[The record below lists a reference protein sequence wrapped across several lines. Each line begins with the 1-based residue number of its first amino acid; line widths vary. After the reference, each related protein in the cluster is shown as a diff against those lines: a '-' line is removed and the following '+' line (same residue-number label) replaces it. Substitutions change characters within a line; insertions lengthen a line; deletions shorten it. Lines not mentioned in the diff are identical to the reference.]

1 MKKTLIAVAAAAA
14 LTTSAFAEVTFGGW
28 GRAIRAPVASMG
40 GDAITFTSTSWG
52 GDGRIGFGM
61 DFTSENVDMH
71 ADFKL
76 EDGNA
81 AINDQLKVVVRPI
94 ENLSISIGKL
104 QDDTLRGD
112 CCYGS
117 WTWLR
122 PNWLGGMLEKSY
134 KAEDEGLTFSRTI
147 DLKGVAVKATPVEG
161 LVILAGIPVAVNGYG
176 DENIGN
182 DGDARLAE
190 TAYKAAKVAFG
201 YTIDGIGQIK
211 AQFLGKGPG
220 SDYGEDDTGDLEV
233 AFKLSAVEN
242 LSAEVGFK
250 MQILDDSDAAK
261 KLVALGARYQVND
274 ACAVAASA
282 AVTLY
287 GNSDYDPSMAFGAG
301 VDYALDNGV
310 GLCADVRVAMPQ
322 NDIDPSIGFMVGASK
337 GFSNGKLSAGFQ
349 GVSVAEGSGTGL
361 CGSLKPAKDGAY
373 EADGFVWAVPVCF
386 EYWF

>member
-28 GRAIRAPVASMG
+28 GRAIWAPVASMG

-76 EDGNA
+76 EEGNA

-117 WTWLR
+117 WNWLR

-161 LVILAGIPVAVNGYG
+161 LVILAGIPVATNGYG
-176 DENIGN
+176 DGNIGN

-211 AQFLGKGPG
+211 AQFLGKGPS

-250 MQILDDSDAAK
+250 MQLKDNSDEAN

-287 GNSDYDPSMAFGAG
+287 GNSDIDPSMAFGAG
-301 VDYALDNGV
+301 VDYALDNGI

-322 NDIDPSIGFMVGASK
+322 NDIDPSIGFLLGASK
-337 GFSNGKLSAGFQ
+337 GFSNGKLSVGFQ
-349 GVSVAEGSGTGL
+349 GVSVAENSGTGL

>member
-1 MKKTLIAVAAAAA
+1 MKKTLIAVAAA
-14 LTTSAFAEVTFGGW
+14 LTTSAFAEITFGGW
-28 GRAIRAPVASMG
+28 GRAIWAPVASNG
-40 GDAITFTSTSWG
+40 GDAVTFTSTSWG

-76 EDGNA
+76 EDDKA
-81 AINDQLKVVVRPI
+81 DINDQLKIVVRPI

-117 WTWLR
+117 WNWLR
-122 PNWLGGMLEKSY
+122 PNWFGGMLGKSY

-161 LVILAGIPVAVNGYG
+161 LVILAGIPVSDNGG
-176 DENIGN
+176 EATAMGN
-182 DGDARLAE
+182 TSNLAE
-190 TAYKAAKVAFG
+190 DAYKAAKVGFG
-201 YTIDGIGQIK
+201 YTIDGVGQIK
-211 AQFLGKGPG
+211 AQFLGKGPS

-250 MQILDDSDAAK
+250 MQLKDNSDEAN

-287 GNSDYDPSMAFGAG
+287 GNSDIDPSMAFGAG
-301 VDYALDNGV
+301 VDYALDNGI

-349 GVSVAEGSGTGL
+349 GVSVAEKSGTGL
-361 CGSLKPAKDGAY
+361 CGAMQPAKDGKP
-373 EADGFVWAVPVCF
+373 EDDGFVWAVPVCF

>member
-14 LTTSAFAEVTFGGW
+14 LRTSAFAEITFGGW
-28 GRAIRAPVASMG
+28 GRAIWAPVASNG
-40 GDAITFTSTSWG
+40 GDAVTFTSTSWG

-76 EDGNA
+76 EDGKA
-81 AINDQLKVVVRPI
+81 EINDQLKIVVRPI

-112 CCYGS
+112 CCFGS
-117 WTWLR
+117 WNWLR
-122 PNWLGGMLEKSY
+122 PSWIS
-134 KAEDEGLTFSRTI
+134 DEGITFSRTI
-147 DLKGVAVKATPVEG
+147 DLNKGVAVKLTPVEG
-161 LVILAGIPVAVNGYG
+161 LVILAGIPVANNGG
-176 DENIGN
+176 EATDMGHTSN
-182 DGDARLAE
+182 LAE
-190 TAYKAAKVAFG
+190 DAYKAAKVGFG
-201 YTIDGIGQIK
+201 YTIDGVGQIK
-211 AQFLGKGPG
+211 AQFLGKGPN
-220 SDYGEDDTGDLEV
+220 SNYGEDDTGDLEV

-250 MQILDDSDAAK
+250 MQILDDSDAANK
-261 KLVALGARYQVND
+261 HVALGARYQVND

-282 AVTLY
+282 DVTLY
-287 GNSDYDPSMAFGAG
+287 GNSDKDPSMAFGAG
-301 VDYALDNGV
+301 VDYALDNGI

-349 GVSVAEGSGTGL
+349 GVSVAENSGTGL
-361 CGSLKPAKDGAY
+361 CGAMKPAKDGAL

-386 EYWF
+386 EYFF

>member
-14 LTTSAFAEVTFGGW
+14 LTTSAFAEITFGGW
-28 GRAIRAPVASMG
+28 GRAIWAPVASMG

-76 EDGNA
+76 EEGNA

-117 WTWLR
+117 WNWLR

-176 DENIGN
+176 DKNIGN

-190 TAYKAAKVAFG
+190 TAYKAAKVGFG

-211 AQFLGKGPG
+211 AQFLGKGPS

>member
-14 LTTSAFAEVTFGGW
+14 LTTSAFAEITFGGW
-28 GRAIRAPVASMG
+28 GRAIWAPVASMG

-76 EDGNA
+76 EEGNA

-117 WTWLR
+117 WNWLR
-122 PNWLGGMLEKSY
+122 PNWLGGMSGKSY

-182 DGDARLAE
+182 DGDDRLAE
-190 TAYKAAKVAFG
+190 TAYKAAKVGFG

-211 AQFLGKGPG
+211 AQFLGKGPN

-250 MQILDDSDAAK
+250 MQILDDSDAANK
-261 KLVALGARYQVND
+261 HVALGARYQVND

-301 VDYALDNGV
+301 VDYALDNGI

-337 GFSNGKLSAGFQ
+337 GFSNGKLSVGFQ
-349 GVSVAEGSGTGL
+349 GVSVAENSGTGL

>member
-14 LTTSAFAEVTFGGW
+14 LTTSAFAEITFGGW
-28 GRAIRAPVASMG
+28 GRAIWAPVASNG
-40 GDAITFTSTSWG
+40 GDAVTFTSTSWG

-76 EDGNA
+76 EDGKA
-81 AINDQLKVVVRPI
+81 EINDQLKIVVRPI

-117 WTWLR
+117 WNWLR
-122 PNWLGGMLEKSY
+122 PNWFGGMLETSY

-161 LVILAGIPVAVNGYG
+161 LVILAGIPVSDNSGEATAMGHTSN
-176 DENIGN
+176 
-182 DGDARLAE
+182 LAE
-190 TAYKAAKVAFG
+190 DAYKAAKVGFG
-201 YTIDGIGQIK
+201 YTIDGVGQIK
-211 AQFLGKGPG
+211 AQFLGKGPS

-250 MQILDDSDAAK
+250 MQLKDNSDEAN

-282 AVTLY
+282 DVTLY
-287 GNSDYDPSMAFGAG
+287 GNSDKDPSMAFGAG
-301 VDYALDNGV
+301 VDYALDNGI

-322 NDIDPSIGFMVGASK
+322 NDFDPSIGFLLGASK
-337 GFSNGKLSAGFQ
+337 GFSNGKLSVGFQ
-349 GVSVAEGSGTGL
+349 GVSVAENSGTGL
-361 CGSLKPAKDGAY
+361 CGAMKPAKDGAL

-386 EYWF
+386 EFSF

>member
-28 GRAIRAPVASMG
+28 GRAIWAPVASMG

-76 EDGNA
+76 EDNKA
-81 AINDQLKVVVRPI
+81 EINDQLKIVVRPI

-117 WTWLR
+117 WNWLR
-122 PNWLGGMLEKSY
+122 PNWFGGMLDKSY

-337 GFSNGKLSAGFQ
+337 GFSNGKLSVGFQ
-349 GVSVAEGSGTGL
+349 GVSVAENSGTGL

-386 EYWF
+386 EFSF

>member
-28 GRAIRAPVASMG
+28 GRAIWAPVASMG

-76 EDGNA
+76 EDNKA
-81 AINDQLKVVVRPI
+81 EINDQLKVVVRPI

-117 WTWLR
+117 WNWLR
-122 PNWLGGMLEKSY
+122 PNWFGGMLGESY

-161 LVILAGIPVAVNGYG
+161 LVILAGIPVATNGYG

-250 MQILDDSDAAK
+250 MQILDDSDLAK

-301 VDYALDNGV
+301 VDYVLDNGI

-322 NDIDPSIGFMVGASK
+322 NDFDPSIGFLLGASK
-337 GFSNGKLSAGFQ
+337 GFSNGKLSVGFQ
-349 GVSVAEGSGTGL
+349 GVSVAEGSETGL

-373 EADGFVWAVPVCF
+373 EDDGFVWAVPVCF

>member
-14 LTTSAFAEVTFGGW
+14 LTTSAFAEITFGGW
-28 GRAIRAPVASMG
+28 GRAIWAPVASMG

-76 EDGNA
+76 EEGNA

-117 WTWLR
+117 WNWLR
-122 PNWLGGMLEKSY
+122 PNWLGGMSGKSY

-182 DGDARLAE
+182 DGDDRLAE
-190 TAYKAAKVAFG
+190 TAYKAAKVGFG

-211 AQFLGKGPG
+211 AQFLGKGPN

-250 MQILDDSDAAK
+250 MQLLDDSDAAK

-301 VDYALDNGV
+301 VDYALDNGI

-337 GFSNGKLSAGFQ
+337 GFSNGKLSVGFQ
-349 GVSVAEGSGTGL
+349 GVSVAENSGTGL

>member
-14 LTTSAFAEVTFGGW
+14 LTTSAFAEITFGGW
-28 GRAIRAPVASMG
+28 GRAIWAPVASMG

-76 EDGNA
+76 EEGNA

-117 WTWLR
+117 WNWLR

-176 DENIGN
+176 DKNIGN
-182 DGDARLAE
+182 DGDDRLAE
-190 TAYKAAKVAFG
+190 TAYKAAKVGFG

>member
-14 LTTSAFAEVTFGGW
+14 LTTSAFAEVTFGAW
-28 GRAIRAPVASMG
+28 GRAIWAPVASMG

-76 EDGNA
+76 EEGNA

-117 WTWLR
+117 WNWLR
-122 PNWLGGMLEKSY
+122 PNWFGGILDTSY

-161 LVILAGIPVAVNGYG
+161 LVILAGIPVATNGYG
-176 DENIGN
+176 DGNIGN
-182 DGDARLAE
+182 DRDARLAE

-211 AQFLGKGPG
+211 AQFLGKGP
-220 SDYGEDDTGDLEV
+220 SSNYGEDDTGDLEV

-250 MQILDDSDAAK
+250 MQLLDDSDAAK

>member
-14 LTTSAFAEVTFGGW
+14 LTTSAFAEITFGGW
-28 GRAIRAPVASMG
+28 GRAIWAPVASMG

-76 EDGNA
+76 EDNKA
-81 AINDQLKVVVRPI
+81 EINDQLKVVVRPI

-117 WTWLR
+117 WNWLR

>member
-14 LTTSAFAEVTFGGW
+14 LTTSAFAEITFGGW
-28 GRAIRAPVASMG
+28 GRAIWAPIASNG
-40 GDAITFTSTSWG
+40 GDAVTFTSTSWG
-52 GDGRIGFGM
+52 GKGRIGFGM

-76 EDGNA
+76 EDGKA
-81 AINDQLKVVVRPI
+81 DINDQLKIVVRPI
-94 ENLSISIGKL
+94 ENVSISIGKL

-117 WTWLR
+117 WNWLR
-122 PNWLGGMLEKSY
+122 PNWFGGMLETSY

-147 DLKGVAVKATPVEG
+147 DLNGVAVKATPVEG
-161 LVILAGIPVAVNGYG
+161 LVILAGIPVSDNSGEATAMGHTSN
-176 DENIGN
+176 
-182 DGDARLAE
+182 LAE
-190 TAYKAAKVAFG
+190 DAYKAAKVGFG
-201 YTIDGIGQIK
+201 YTIDGVGQIK
-211 AQFLGKGPG
+211 AQFLGKGPS

-250 MQILDDSDAAK
+250 MQLKDNSDEAN

-287 GNSDYDPSMAFGAG
+287 GNSDIDPSMAFGAG
-301 VDYALDNGV
+301 VDYALDNGI

-322 NDIDPSIGFMVGASK
+322 NDFDPSIGFLLGASK
-337 GFSNGKLSAGFQ
+337 GFSNGKLSVGFQ
-349 GVSVAEGSGTGL
+349 GVSVAENSKTGL
-361 CGSLKPAKDGAY
+361 CGAMKPAKDGVL
-373 EADGFVWAVPVCF
+373 EVDGFVWAVPVCF
-386 EYWF
+386 EFSF

>member
-14 LTTSAFAEVTFGGW
+14 LTTSAFAEITFGGW
-28 GRAIRAPVASMG
+28 GRAIWAPVASMG

-76 EDGNA
+76 EGEKPE
-81 AINDQLKVVVRPI
+81 INDQLKIVVRPI

-117 WTWLR
+117 WNWLR
-122 PNWLGGMLEKSY
+122 PNWLGGMLEKRY
-134 KAEDEGLTFSRTI
+134 KTEDEGLTFSRTI

-161 LVILAGIPVAVNGYG
+161 LVILAGIPVAVNGWG

-182 DGDARLAE
+182 DGDDRLAE
-190 TAYKAAKVAFG
+190 TAYKAAKVGFG

-250 MQILDDSDAAK
+250 MQILDDSDAAN

-301 VDYALDNGV
+301 VDYALDNGI

-349 GVSVAEGSGTGL
+349 GVSVAENSGTGL

>member
-14 LTTSAFAEVTFGGW
+14 LTTSAFAEITFGGW
-28 GRAIRAPVASMG
+28 GRAIWAPVASNG
-40 GDAITFTSTSWG
+40 GDAVTFTSTSWG

-76 EDGNA
+76 EDGKA
-81 AINDQLKVVVRPI
+81 EINDQLKIVVRPI

-112 CCYGS
+112 CCFGS
-117 WTWLR
+117 WNWLR
-122 PNWLGGMLEKSY
+122 PSWIS
-134 KAEDEGLTFSRTI
+134 DEGITFSRTI
-147 DLKGVAVKATPVEG
+147 DLNKGVAVKLTPVEG
-161 LVILAGIPVAVNGYG
+161 LVILAGIPVANNGG
-176 DENIGN
+176 EATDMGHTSN
-182 DGDARLAE
+182 LAE
-190 TAYKAAKVAFG
+190 DAYKAAKVGFG
-201 YTIDGIGQIK
+201 YTIDGVGQIK
-211 AQFLGKGPG
+211 AQFLGKGPN
-220 SDYGEDDTGDLEV
+220 SNYGEDDTGDLEV

-250 MQILDDSDAAK
+250 MQLKDNSDEAN

-287 GNSDYDPSMAFGAG
+287 GNSDIDPSMAFGAG
-301 VDYALDNGV
+301 VDYALDNGI

-349 GVSVAEGSGTGL
+349 GVSVAENSGTGL
-361 CGSLKPAKDGAY
+361 CGAMKPAKDGAL

-386 EYWF
+386 EYFF

>member
-14 LTTSAFAEVTFGGW
+14 LTTSAFAEITFGGW
-28 GRAIRAPVASMG
+28 GRAIWAPVASNG
-40 GDAITFTSTSWG
+40 GDAVTFTSTSWG

-76 EDGNA
+76 EDGKA
-81 AINDQLKVVVRPI
+81 EINDQLKIVVRPI

-117 WTWLR
+117 WNWLR
-122 PNWLGGMLEKSY
+122 PSWIS
-134 KAEDEGLTFSRTI
+134 DEGITFSRTI

-161 LVILAGIPVAVNGYG
+161 LVILAGIPVANNGG
-176 DENIGN
+176 EATAMGHTSN
-182 DGDARLAE
+182 LAE
-190 TAYKAAKVAFG
+190 DAYKAAKVGFG
-201 YTIDGIGQIK
+201 YTIDGVGQIK
-211 AQFLGKGPG
+211 AQFLGKGPE
-220 SDYGEDDTGDLEV
+220 SKYGEDDTGDLEV

-250 MQILDDSDAAK
+250 MQILDDSDAANK
-261 KLVALGARYQVND
+261 HVALGARYQVND

-282 AVTLY
+282 DVTLY
-287 GNSDYDPSMAFGAG
+287 GNSDNDPSMAFGAG
-301 VDYALDNGV
+301 VDYALDNGI

-349 GVSVAEGSGTGL
+349 GVSVAENSKKGL
-361 CGSLKPAKDGAY
+361 CGAMQPAKDGAL
-373 EADGFVWAVPVCF
+373 EADGFVWAIPVCF
-386 EYWF
+386 EYFF

>member
-28 GRAIRAPVASMG
+28 GRAIWAPVASNG
-40 GDAITFTSTSWG
+40 GDAVTFTSTSWG

-76 EDGNA
+76 EGGNA

-117 WTWLR
+117 WNWLR
-122 PNWLGGMLEKSY
+122 PNWFGGMLGKSY

-161 LVILAGIPVAVNGYG
+161 LVILAGIPVAN
-176 DENIGN
+176 N
-182 DGDARLAE
+182 DGKATDMGHTSNLAE
-190 TAYKAAKVAFG
+190 DAYKAAKVGFG
-201 YTIDGIGQIK
+201 YTIDGVGQIK
-211 AQFLGKGPG
+211 AQFLGKGPS

-250 MQILDDSDAAK
+250 MQLLDDSDAAR

-287 GNSDYDPSMAFGAG
+287 GNSDIDPSMAFGAG
-301 VDYALDNGV
+301 VDYALDNGI
-310 GLCADVRVAMPQ
+310 GLCADVRVAMP
-322 NDIDPSIGFMVGASK
+322 NII
-337 GFSNGKLSAGFQ
+337 NLSPLF
-349 GVSVAEGSGTGL
+349 
-361 CGSLKPAKDGAY
+361 KNFKIK
-373 EADGFVWAVPVCF
+373 
-386 EYWF
+386 

>member
-14 LTTSAFAEVTFGGW
+14 LTTSAFAEITFGGW
-28 GRAIRAPVASMG
+28 GRAIWAPVASNG
-40 GDAITFTSTSWG
+40 GDAVIFTSTSWG
-52 GDGRIGFGM
+52 GKGRIGFGM

-76 EDGNA
+76 EGDKA
-81 AINDQLKVVVRPI
+81 DINDQLKIVVRPI

-117 WTWLR
+117 WNWLR
-122 PNWLGGMLEKSY
+122 PNWFGGMLGKSY

-161 LVILAGIPVAVNGYG
+161 LVILAGIPVSDNGC
-176 DENIGN
+176 EATAMGN
-182 DGDARLAE
+182 TSNLAE
-190 TAYKAAKVAFG
+190 DAYKAAKVGFG
-201 YTIDGIGQIK
+201 YTIDGVGQIK
-211 AQFLGKGPG
+211 AQFLGKGPS

-250 MQILDDSDAAK
+250 MQLKDNSDEAN

-287 GNSDYDPSMAFGAG
+287 GNSDIDPSMAFGAG
-301 VDYALDNGV
+301 VDYALDNGI

-349 GVSVAEGSGTGL
+349 GVSVAEKSETGL
-361 CGSLKPAKDGAY
+361 CGAMKPAKDGVA
-373 EADGFVWAVPVCF
+373 EVDGFVWAVPVCF

>member
-28 GRAIRAPVASMG
+28 GRAIWAPVASMG

-76 EDGNA
+76 EDNKA
-81 AINDQLKVVVRPI
+81 EINDQLKVVVRPI

-117 WTWLR
+117 WNWLR
-122 PNWLGGMLEKSY
+122 PNWLGGMSGKSY

-182 DGDARLAE
+182 DGDNRLAE
-190 TAYKAAKVAFG
+190 TAYKAAKVGFG

-211 AQFLGKGPG
+211 AQFLGKGPN

-250 MQILDDSDAAK
+250 MQLKDNSDEAN

-301 VDYALDNGV
+301 VDYALDNGI

-322 NDIDPSIGFMVGASK
+322 NDIDPSIGFLLGASK
-337 GFSNGKLSAGFQ
+337 GFSNGKLSVGFQ
-349 GVSVAEGSGTGL
+349 GVSVAENSKTGL
-361 CGSLKPAKDGAY
+361 CGAMKPAKDGV
-373 EADGFVWAVPVCF
+373 EEVDGFVWAVPVCF
-386 EYWF
+386 EFSF

>member
-14 LTTSAFAEVTFGGW
+14 LTTSAFAEITFGGW
-28 GRAIRAPVASMG
+28 GRAIWAPVASMG

-61 DFTSENVDMH
+61 DFTSENVDVH

-76 EDGNA
+76 EEGNA

-117 WTWLR
+117 WNWLR

-147 DLKGVAVKATPVEG
+147 DLEGVAVKATPVEG
-161 LVILAGIPVAVNGYG
+161 LVILAGIPVADNGWG
-176 DENIGN
+176 DDNIGN

-190 TAYKAAKVAFG
+190 TAYKAAKVGFG

-211 AQFLGKGPG
+211 AQFLGKGPS

-250 MQILDDSDAAK
+250 MQLKDNSDEAN

-301 VDYALDNGV
+301 VDYALDNGI

>member
-14 LTTSAFAEVTFGGW
+14 LTTSAFAEITFGGW
-28 GRAIRAPVASMG
+28 GRAIWAPVASNG
-40 GDAITFTSTSWG
+40 GDAVTFTSPSWG
-52 GDGRIGFGM
+52 GKGRIGFGM

-76 EDGNA
+76 EDDKA
-81 AINDQLKVVVRPI
+81 DINDQLKIVVRPI

-117 WTWLR
+117 WNWLR
-122 PNWLGGMLEKSY
+122 PNWIS
-134 KAEDEGLTFSRTI
+134 DEGITFSRTI

-161 LVILAGIPVAVNGYG
+161 LVILAGIPVSDNGG
-176 DENIGN
+176 EATAMGN
-182 DGDARLAE
+182 TSNLAE
-190 TAYKAAKVAFG
+190 DAYKAAKVGFG
-201 YTIDGIGQIK
+201 YTIDGVGQIK
-211 AQFLGKGPG
+211 AQFLGKGPS

-250 MQILDDSDAAK
+250 MQLLDDSDAAK

-301 VDYALDNGV
+301 VDYALDNGI

-349 GVSVAEGSGTGL
+349 GVSVAEKSGTGL
-361 CGSLKPAKDGAY
+361 CGAMKPAKDGVA
-373 EADGFVWAVPVCF
+373 EVDGFVWAVPVCF

>member
-28 GRAIRAPVASMG
+28 GRAIWAPVASMG

-117 WTWLR
+117 WNWLR

-161 LVILAGIPVAVNGYG
+161 LVILAGIPVSDNSGEATAMGHTSN
-176 DENIGN
+176 
-182 DGDARLAE
+182 LAE
-190 TAYKAAKVAFG
+190 DAYKAAKVGFG

-211 AQFLGKGPG
+211 AQFLGKGP
-220 SDYGEDDTGDLEV
+220 SSNYGEDDTGDLEV

-250 MQILDDSDAAK
+250 MQLKDNSDEAN

-287 GNSDYDPSMAFGAG
+287 GNSDIDPSMAFGAG
-301 VDYALDNGV
+301 VDYALDNGI

-322 NDIDPSIGFMVGASK
+322 NDIDPSIGFLLGASK
-337 GFSNGKLSAGFQ
+337 GFSNGKLSVGFQ

-373 EADGFVWAVPVCF
+373 EVDGFVWAVPVCF
-386 EYWF
+386 EFSF

>member
-14 LTTSAFAEVTFGGW
+14 LTTSAFAEITFGGW
-28 GRAIRAPVASMG
+28 GRAIWAPVASMG

-76 EDGNA
+76 EGEKPE
-81 AINDQLKVVVRPI
+81 INDQLKIVVRPI

-117 WTWLR
+117 WNWLR

-161 LVILAGIPVAVNGYG
+161 LVILAGIPVAVNGWG

-182 DGDARLAE
+182 DGDDRLAE
-190 TAYKAAKVAFG
+190 TAYKAAKVGFG

-250 MQILDDSDAAK
+250 MQILDDSDAAN

-301 VDYALDNGV
+301 VDYALDNGI

-349 GVSVAEGSGTGL
+349 GVSVAENSGTGL
-361 CGSLKPAKDGAY
+361 CGALKPAKDGAY

>member
-28 GRAIRAPVASMG
+28 GRAIWAPVASMG

-76 EDGNA
+76 EDSKA
-81 AINDQLKVVVRPI
+81 EINDQLKVVVRPI

-117 WTWLR
+117 WNWLR
-122 PNWLGGMLEKSY
+122 PNWLGGMSGKSY

-182 DGDARLAE
+182 DGDDRLAE
-190 TAYKAAKVAFG
+190 TAYKAAKVGFG

-211 AQFLGKGPG
+211 AQFLGKGPS

-250 MQILDDSDAAK
+250 MQLKDNSDEAN

-287 GNSDYDPSMAFGAG
+287 GNSDIDPSMAFGAG
-301 VDYALDNGV
+301 VDYALDNGI

-322 NDIDPSIGFMVGASK
+322 NDIDPSIGFLLGASK
-337 GFSNGKLSAGFQ
+337 GFSNGKLSVGFQ

>member
-14 LTTSAFAEVTFGGW
+14 LTTSAFAEITFGGW
-28 GRAIRAPVASMG
+28 GRAIWAPVASMG

-76 EDGNA
+76 EEGNA

-112 CCYGS
+112 CCFGS
-117 WTWLR
+117 WNWLR
-122 PNWLGGMLEKSY
+122 PSWIS
-134 KAEDEGLTFSRTI
+134 DEGITFSRTI
-147 DLKGVAVKATPVEG
+147 DLNKGVAVKLTPVEG
-161 LVILAGIPVAVNGYG
+161 LVILAGIPVANNGG
-176 DENIGN
+176 EATDMGHTSN
-182 DGDARLAE
+182 LAE
-190 TAYKAAKVAFG
+190 DAYKAAKVAFG
-201 YTIDGIGQIK
+201 YTIDGVGQIK
-211 AQFLGKGPG
+211 AQFLGKGPN

-250 MQILDDSDAAK
+250 MQILDDSDAAN

>member
-14 LTTSAFAEVTFGGW
+14 LTTSAFAEITFGGW
-28 GRAIRAPVASMG
+28 GRAIWAPVASNG
-40 GDAITFTSTSWG
+40 GDAVTFTSTSWG

-76 EDGNA
+76 EDGKA
-81 AINDQLKVVVRPI
+81 EINDQLKIVVRPI

-112 CCYGS
+112 CCFGS
-117 WTWLR
+117 WNWLR
-122 PNWLGGMLEKSY
+122 PSWIS
-134 KAEDEGLTFSRTI
+134 DEGITFSRTI

-161 LVILAGIPVAVNGYG
+161 LVILAGIPVANNGG
-176 DENIGN
+176 EATDMGHTSN
-182 DGDARLAE
+182 LAE
-190 TAYKAAKVAFG
+190 DAYKAAKVGFG
-201 YTIDGIGQIK
+201 YTIDGVGQIK
-211 AQFLGKGPG
+211 AQFLGKGPN
-220 SDYGEDDTGDLEV
+220 SNYGEDDTGDLEV

-250 MQILDDSDAAK
+250 MQILDDSDAANK
-261 KLVALGARYQVND
+261 HVALGARYQVND

-282 AVTLY
+282 DVTLY
-287 GNSDYDPSMAFGAG
+287 GNSDKDPSMAFGAG
-301 VDYALDNGV
+301 VDYALDNGI

-349 GVSVAEGSGTGL
+349 GVSVAENSGTGL
-361 CGSLKPAKDGAY
+361 CGAMKPAKDGAL

-386 EYWF
+386 EYFF

>member
-28 GRAIRAPVASMG
+28 GRAIWAPVASNG
-40 GDAITFTSTSWG
+40 GDAVTFTSPSWG
-52 GDGRIGFGM
+52 GKGRIGFGM

-76 EDGNA
+76 EDDKA
-81 AINDQLKVVVRPI
+81 DINDQLKIVVRPI

-117 WTWLR
+117 WNWLR
-122 PNWLGGMLEKSY
+122 PNWIS
-134 KAEDEGLTFSRTI
+134 DEGITFSRTI

-161 LVILAGIPVAVNGYG
+161 LVILAGIPVSDNGG
-176 DENIGN
+176 EATAMGN
-182 DGDARLAE
+182 TSNLAE
-190 TAYKAAKVAFG
+190 DAYKAAKVGFG
-201 YTIDGIGQIK
+201 YTIDGVGQIK
-211 AQFLGKGPG
+211 AQFLGKGPS

-250 MQILDDSDAAK
+250 MQLLDDSDAAK

-301 VDYALDNGV
+301 VDYALDNGI

-349 GVSVAEGSGTGL
+349 GVSVAEKSGTGL
-361 CGSLKPAKDGAY
+361 CGAMKPAKDGVA
-373 EADGFVWAVPVCF
+373 EVDGFVWAVPVCF

>member
-28 GRAIRAPVASMG
+28 GRAIWAPIASNG
-40 GDAITFTSTSWG
+40 GDAVTFTSTSWG
-52 GDGRIGFGM
+52 GKGRIGFGM

-76 EDGNA
+76 EDDNA
-81 AINDQLKVVVRPI
+81 DINDQLKIVVRPI

-117 WTWLR
+117 WNWLR
-122 PNWLGGMLEKSY
+122 PNWFGGMLGESY

-161 LVILAGIPVAVNGYG
+161 LVILAGIPVADNGWG
-176 DENIGN
+176 DDNIGN

-190 TAYKAAKVAFG
+190 TAYKAAKVGFG

-211 AQFLGKGPG
+211 AQFLGKGPS

-250 MQILDDSDAAK
+250 MQLKDNSDEAN

-301 VDYALDNGV
+301 VDYVLDNGI

-322 NDIDPSIGFMVGASK
+322 NDIDPSIGFLLGASK
-337 GFSNGKLSAGFQ
+337 GFSNGKLSVGFQ
-349 GVSVAEGSGTGL
+349 GVSVAENSGTGL
-361 CGSLKPAKDGAY
+361 CGAMKPAKDGV
-373 EADGFVWAVPVCF
+373 EEVDGFVWAVPVCF
-386 EYWF
+386 EFSF

>member
-14 LTTSAFAEVTFGGW
+14 LTTSAFAEITFGGW
-28 GRAIRAPVASMG
+28 GRAIWAPVASNG
-40 GDAITFTSTSWG
+40 GDAVTFTSTSWG

-76 EDGNA
+76 EEGKA
-81 AINDQLKVVVRPI
+81 EINDQLKIVVRPI

-117 WTWLR
+117 WNWLR
-122 PNWLGGMLEKSY
+122 PSWIS
-134 KAEDEGLTFSRTI
+134 DEGITFSRTI

-161 LVILAGIPVAVNGYG
+161 LVILAGIPVANNGG
-176 DENIGN
+176 KAEDMGHTSN
-182 DGDARLAE
+182 LAE
-190 TAYKAAKVAFG
+190 DAYKAAKVGFG
-201 YTIDGIGQIK
+201 YTIDGVGQIK
-211 AQFLGKGPG
+211 AQFLGKGPS

-282 AVTLY
+282 DVTLY
-287 GNSDYDPSMAFGAG
+287 GNSDNDPSMAFGAG
-301 VDYALDNGV
+301 VDYALDNGI

-361 CGSLKPAKDGAY
+361 CGAMKPAKDGAL
-373 EADGFVWAVPVCF
+373 EADGFVWAIPVCF
-386 EYWF
+386 EYFF

>member
-14 LTTSAFAEVTFGGW
+14 LTTSAFAEITFGGW
-28 GRAIRAPVASMG
+28 GRAIWAPVASNG
-40 GDAITFTSTSWG
+40 GDAVTFTSTSWG

-76 EDGNA
+76 EDGKA
-81 AINDQLKVVVRPI
+81 EINDQLKIVVRPI

-112 CCYGS
+112 CCFGS
-117 WTWLR
+117 WNWLR
-122 PNWLGGMLEKSY
+122 PSWIS
-134 KAEDEGLTFSRTI
+134 DEGITFSRTI
-147 DLKGVAVKATPVEG
+147 DLNKGVAVKATPVEG
-161 LVILAGIPVAVNGYG
+161 LVILAGIPVANNGG
-176 DENIGN
+176 EATAMGHTSN
-182 DGDARLAE
+182 LAE
-190 TAYKAAKVAFG
+190 DAYKAAKVGFG

-211 AQFLGKGPG
+211 AQFLGKGPS

-250 MQILDDSDAAK
+250 MQILDDSDAANK
-261 KLVALGARYQVND
+261 HVALGARYQVND

-282 AVTLY
+282 DVTLY
-287 GNSDYDPSMAFGAG
+287 GNSDIDPSMAFGAG
-301 VDYALDNGV
+301 VDYALDNGI

-322 NDIDPSIGFMVGASK
+322 NDIDPSIGFLLGASK

-349 GVSVAEGSGTGL
+349 GVSVAENSGTGL
-361 CGSLKPAKDGAY
+361 CGAMKPAKDGVA
-373 EADGFVWAVPVCF
+373 EADGFVWAIPVCF

>member
-14 LTTSAFAEVTFGGW
+14 LTTSAFAEITFGGW
-28 GRAIRAPVASMG
+28 GRAIWAPVASNG
-40 GDAITFTSTSWG
+40 GDAVTFTSTSWG

-76 EDGNA
+76 EEGKA
-81 AINDQLKVVVRPI
+81 AINDQLKIVVRPI

-117 WTWLR
+117 WNWLR
-122 PNWLGGMLEKSY
+122 PSWIS
-134 KAEDEGLTFSRTI
+134 DEGITFSRTF

-161 LVILAGIPVAVNGYG
+161 LVILAGIPVANNGG
-176 DENIGN
+176 AATDMGHTSN
-182 DGDARLAE
+182 LAE
-190 TAYKAAKVAFG
+190 DAYKAAKVGFG
-201 YTIDGIGQIK
+201 YTIDGVGQIK
-211 AQFLGKGPG
+211 AQFLGKGPS

-250 MQILDDSDAAK
+250 MQILDDSDAANK
-261 KLVALGARYQVND
+261 HVALGARYQVND

-282 AVTLY
+282 DVTLY
-287 GNSDYDPSMAFGAG
+287 GNSDNDPSMAFGAG
-301 VDYALDNGV
+301 VDYALDNGI

-361 CGSLKPAKDGAY
+361 CGAMKPAKDGAL
-373 EADGFVWAVPVCF
+373 EADGFVWAIPVCF

>member
-14 LTTSAFAEVTFGGW
+14 LTTSAFAEITFGGW
-28 GRAIRAPVASMG
+28 GRAIWAPVASMG

-76 EDGNA
+76 EEGNA

-117 WTWLR
+117 WNWLR

-182 DGDARLAE
+182 DGDDRLAE
-190 TAYKAAKVAFG
+190 TAYKAAKVGFG

-211 AQFLGKGPG
+211 AQFLGKGPN

-287 GNSDYDPSMAFGAG
+287 GNSDKDPSMAFGAG
-301 VDYALDNGV
+301 VDYALDNGI
-310 GLCADVRVAMPQ
+310 GLCADVRIAMPQ

-349 GVSVAEGSGTGL
+349 GVSVAENSGTGL

>member
-14 LTTSAFAEVTFGGW
+14 LTTSAFAEITFGGW
-28 GRAIRAPVASMG
+28 GRAIWAPVASNG
-40 GDAITFTSTSWG
+40 GDAVTFTSTSWG

-76 EDGNA
+76 EDGKA
-81 AINDQLKVVVRPI
+81 DINDQLKIVVRPI
-94 ENLSISIGKL
+94 ENVSISIGKL

-117 WTWLR
+117 WNWLR
-122 PNWLGGMLEKSY
+122 PNWFGGMLETSY

-161 LVILAGIPVAVNGYG
+161 LVILAGIPVSDNSGEATAMGHTSN
-176 DENIGN
+176 
-182 DGDARLAE
+182 LAE
-190 TAYKAAKVAFG
+190 DAYKAAKVGFG
-201 YTIDGIGQIK
+201 YTIDGVGQIK
-211 AQFLGKGPG
+211 AQFLGKGPN
-220 SDYGEDDTGDLEV
+220 SNYGEDDTGDLEV

-250 MQILDDSDAAK
+250 MQILDDSDAANK
-261 KLVALGARYQVND
+261 HVALGARYQVND

-282 AVTLY
+282 DVTLY
-287 GNSDYDPSMAFGAG
+287 GNSDKDPSMAFGAG
-301 VDYALDNGV
+301 VDYALDNGI

-337 GFSNGKLSAGFQ
+337 GFSNGKLSVGFQ
-349 GVSVAEGSGTGL
+349 GVSVAENSGTGL
-361 CGSLKPAKDGAY
+361 CGAMKPAKDGAL

-386 EYWF
+386 EYFF

>member
-14 LTTSAFAEVTFGGW
+14 LTTSAFAEITFGGW
-28 GRAIRAPVASMG
+28 GRAIWAPVASMG

-76 EDGNA
+76 EEGNA

-117 WTWLR
+117 WNWLR

>member
-14 LTTSAFAEVTFGGW
+14 LTTSAFAEITFGGW
-28 GRAIRAPVASMG
+28 GRAIWAPIASNG
-40 GDAITFTSTSWG
+40 GDAVTFTSTSWG

-76 EDGNA
+76 EDGKA
-81 AINDQLKVVVRPI
+81 EINDQLKIVVRPI

-112 CCYGS
+112 CCFGS
-117 WTWLR
+117 WNWLR
-122 PNWLGGMLEKSY
+122 PSWIS
-134 KAEDEGLTFSRTI
+134 DEGITFSRTI
-147 DLKGVAVKATPVEG
+147 DLNKGVAVKLTPVEG
-161 LVILAGIPVAVNGYG
+161 LVILAGIPVANNGG
-176 DENIGN
+176 EATDMGHTSN
-182 DGDARLAE
+182 LAE
-190 TAYKAAKVAFG
+190 DAYKAAKVGFG
-201 YTIDGIGQIK
+201 YTIDGVGQIK
-211 AQFLGKGPG
+211 AQFLGKGPN
-220 SDYGEDDTGDLEV
+220 SNYGEDDTGDLEV

-250 MQILDDSDAAK
+250 MQILDDSDAANK
-261 KLVALGARYQVND
+261 HVALGARYQVND

-282 AVTLY
+282 DVTLY
-287 GNSDYDPSMAFGAG
+287 GNSDKDPSMAFGAG
-301 VDYALDNGV
+301 VDYALDNGI

-349 GVSVAEGSGTGL
+349 GVSVAENSGTGL
-361 CGSLKPAKDGAY
+361 CGAMKPAKDGAL

-386 EYWF
+386 EYFF

>member
-28 GRAIRAPVASMG
+28 GRAIWAPIASNG
-40 GDAITFTSTSWG
+40 GDAVTFTSTSWG
-52 GDGRIGFGM
+52 GKGRIGFGM

-76 EDGNA
+76 EEGNA

-117 WTWLR
+117 WNWLR
-122 PNWLGGMLEKSY
+122 PNWLGGMSGKSY

-182 DGDARLAE
+182 DGDDRLAE
-190 TAYKAAKVAFG
+190 TAYKAAKVGFG

-211 AQFLGKGPG
+211 AQFLGKGPN

-250 MQILDDSDAAK
+250 MQLKDNSDEAN

-287 GNSDYDPSMAFGAG
+287 GNSDIDPSMAFGAG
-301 VDYALDNGV
+301 VDYALDNGI

-322 NDIDPSIGFMVGASK
+322 NDIDPSIGFLIGASK
-337 GFSNGKLSAGFQ
+337 GFSNGKLSVGFQ
-349 GVSVAEGSGTGL
+349 GVSVGENSGTGL
-361 CGSLKPAKDGAY
+361 CGALKPAKDGAY

-386 EYWF
+386 EFSF